1 MTEPG
6 PPTEGDGAGSPLKDH
21 WLTALALIA
30 AALQV
35 FLCLA
40 ATFTSDPEFRDED
53 RVVAVVTGIGATAL
67 LAGLWGIRTRAL
79 PSRAANTL
87 IVIGAVATALW
98 FWLFLVPGIIGVALI
113 YWGVMKGGLER
124 ELHPD

>member
-1 MTEPG
+1 MTDPSPSG
-6 PPTEGDGAGSPLKDH
+6 TDDGASSPIKDH
-21 WLTALALIA
+21 WITALALIA

-40 ATFTSDPEFRDED
+40 AVLTSDPEYQDED
-53 RVVAVVTGIGATAL
+53 RVVSVITGIGATAL
-67 LAGLWGIRTRAL
+67 LVGLWGIRSRRL

-98 FWLFLVPGIIGVALI
+98 FWLFLIPGIVGAALI
-113 YWGVMKGGLER
+113 YFGVMKGGLER
-124 ELHPD
+124 ELHPE